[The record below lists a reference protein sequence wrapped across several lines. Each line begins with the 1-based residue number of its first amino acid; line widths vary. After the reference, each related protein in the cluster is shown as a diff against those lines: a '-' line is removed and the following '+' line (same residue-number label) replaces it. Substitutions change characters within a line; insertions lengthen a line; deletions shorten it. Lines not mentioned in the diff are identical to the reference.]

1 MRVVVASEPGSPA
14 HANEDWVLTT
24 PNVVAVMDG
33 ATARTDTGCQ
43 HGVAWFSTQ
52 LGAAVVKRAG
62 NPAASLTNALAGA
75 IADVAAL
82 HPECDLAH
90 PGTPSAATAVVRIGD
105 YVVEYLVLGD
115 VTVLVEVAGKIQ
127 SISDER
133 VSQTAQTQRAEA
145 DRHPIGSAEKNTA
158 MVGMKR
164 IELAARNTEGG
175 YWVAETNPAAA
186 KHALIGQFPR
196 EQVTRLAVLTDGA
209 TRALSFGLMPAADLL
224 DVLDSDGPASVVRHV
239 RAAER
244 SDPLGARWPR
254 NKRSDDATAVYVRLQ
269 VNI

>member
-14 HANEDWVLTT
+14 RANEDWVLTT
-24 PNVVAVMDG
+24 PDVIAVMDG
-33 ATARTDTGCQ
+33 ATARTDTGCV

-82 HPECDLAH
+82 HPECDLDH
-90 PGTPSAATAVVRIGD
+90 PGTPSAATAVVRLGSRAI
-105 YVVEYLVLGD
+105 EYLVLGD
-115 VTVLVEVAGKIQ
+115 VTVLAEVDGKVEA
-127 SISDER
+127 ISDER
-133 VSQTAQTQRAEA
+133 VSQTAAAQRAEA
-145 DRHPIGSAEKNTA
+145 DRHPIGSAAKNTA
-158 MVGMKR
+158 MLAMKH
-164 IELAARNTEGG
+164 IELAARNTVGG

-186 KHALIGQFPR
+186 KHALVGQFSR
-196 EQVTRLAVLTDGA
+196 EQVSRLAVLTDGA
-209 TRALSFGLMPAADLL
+209 ARAVAFGLMSSADLL

-244 SDPLGARWPR
+244 SDPIGARWPR
-254 NKRSDDATAVYVRLQ
+254 NKQSDDATVVYVRL
-269 VNI
+269 